1 MNITKSTLK
10 IIFVYLFIAI
20 LIIYIRPAYIF
31 NEDGS
36 LKPFGVGPN
45 ETLLYY
51 PMVLILTAIIL
62 FYLSKSF

>member
-1 MNITKSTLK
+1 MNITTRLLK
-10 IIFVYLFIAI
+10 TIFIYLFIAI
-20 LIIYIRPAYIF
+20 LIIYLHPGYIF

-36 LKPFGVGPN
+36 LQPFGVGPE

-51 PMVLILTAIIL
+51 PIILVLIAVIL

>member
-1 MNITKSTLK
+1 MNITKQTLK
-10 IIFVYLFIAI
+10 IIFIYLFIAI
-20 LIIYIRPAYIF
+20 LIIYVRPAYMF

-51 PMVLILTAIIL
+51 PIVLVIIAVVL